1 MKTAISLPDKVF
13 HEAEQLARQ
22 QGISRSELYKKA
34 IEKYLEEEKS
44 KETLLENLN
53 RVYGEVDSSLDPFM
67 KEVVRRTFERNEWEE

>member
-44 KETLLENLN
+44 KETLLEKLN